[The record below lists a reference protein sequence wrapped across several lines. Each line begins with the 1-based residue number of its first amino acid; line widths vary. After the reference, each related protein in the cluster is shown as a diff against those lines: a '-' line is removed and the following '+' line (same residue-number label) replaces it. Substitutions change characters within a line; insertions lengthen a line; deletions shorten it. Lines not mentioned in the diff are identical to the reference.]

1 MGGQMVVAFS
11 ASRNLYP
18 WLPMAYES
26 LLEHNPQARVELFI
40 EDEALPYAVPEGVRC
55 HDVSGQG
62 FFDET
67 CANWKTAFT
76 YLSLIRV
83 CYTKLLP
90 ECERVISMDVDTIT
104 CESLQPIWDIDFSG
118 GEYFAAV
125 PEHLSQWKPYGS
137 GKYYNAGMVLF
148 NLKAMREEG
157 ADDRL
162 IAFLTR
168 EKVPYID
175 QDAINWL
182 NGEMGGRKALDLG
195 IRYNECF
202 VTGESLRP
210 AVVHAAGEKRWW
222 ENLEERYRGRY
233 WEKYQ
238 GYCQAEACREKGI
251 RF

>member
-26 LLEHNPQARVELFI
+26 LLEHNPGARVELFI
-40 EDEALPYAVPEGVRC
+40 EDEALPYEVPEGVRC
-55 HDVSGQG
+55 HDVSGQR
-62 FFDET
+62 FFDAT

-125 PEHLSQWKPYGS
+125 PEHLSQWKPYG
-137 GKYYNAGMVLF
+137 KDYRNAGVVVFALD
-148 NLKAMREEG
+148 NMRRDG
-157 ADDRL
+157 ADDKL
-162 IAFLTR
+162 IRFLT
-168 EKVPYID
+168 ENEVPYID

-182 NGEMGGRKALDLG
+182 NREMGGDKALTLG
-195 IRYNECF
+195 TRYNECF
-202 VTGESLRP
+202 VVGESLRP
-210 AVVHAAGEKRWW
+210 AVVHAAGTKMWYQNFDEQ
-222 ENLEERYRGRY
+222 YRGKYWKRY
-233 WEKYQ
+233 EKY
-238 GYCQAEACREKGI
+238 CQQEACRKAGI
-251 RF
+251 RV